1 MTTYKSTIVPIRS
14 TFEQPPEHQLR
25 RYKLK
30 WRQKQLLVS
39 VEKPNNQLCLA
50 QLRPLETEWLVEC
63 LKHSYIKLIRIDA
76 ALGEVSYKWVDACE
90 KANKAV
96 FLRLPPTIKQDL
108 QQATLSL
115 KLMQLLDSIIAA
127 LLLLVLSPVILVLLC
142 LLRLE
147 STEPSFDKQWHV
159 GERGKLFRLFKFR
172 TVINPD
178 LENQSLHPKN
188 LKSQKSSI
196 TNLGDWIGKYKLD
209 QIPQLFNVVRGE
221 IRLINPRLLT
231 LELALKLSLEETK
244 NEYVSN

>member
-1 MTTYKSTIVPIRS
+1 MTTYKSTIIPIRS
-14 TFEQPPEHQLR
+14 TFEQQPDNQLL

-30 WRQKQLLVS
+30 WRQRQLLVS
-39 VEKPNNQLCLA
+39 LEKPNNQLCLA
-50 QLRPLETEWLVEC
+50 QLRPLETQWLVEC
-63 LKHSYIKLIRIDA
+63 LKHSYVKLIRIDA
-76 ALGEVSYKWVDACE
+76 ALGEVTLKWVDACE

-96 FLRLPPTIKQDL
+96 FLRLPPTIKL
-108 QQATLSL
+108 PKQQRSLSL

-147 STEPSFDKQWHV
+147 SSEPIFQRQWHV

-188 LKSQKSSI
+188 LKRQKSSI
-196 TNLGDWIGKYKLD
+196 TNLDNWIRKYKLD
-209 QIPQLFNVVRGE
+209 RIPQLFNVVRGE
-221 IRLINPRLLT
+221 IRLFNPRLLT
-231 LELALKLSLEETK
+231 LELAIKLSIEETK